1 MSLPTTKPSFQ
12 KSIRSFFH
20 PKTPNY
26 APPPLKDIT
35 PAEAP
40 PAGAASPQ
48 ASAPPI
54 PTTYP
59 PLPVSQSIS
68 PHAKATVRPVTPAD
82 IPALRR
88 INSLLLP
95 VAYPD
100 TFYASTLDPAR
111 SALFSR
117 VVAWREDDGSEKIV
131 GGIVCRIEPLT
142 STTSSTNTPS
152 AQLLRE
158 AHAAAGSPEEERSQ
172 ALYIQS
178 LCLLSPYRSFGLASA
193 ALDQVLGAAA
203 RDRSLNVQV
212 AYAHVWTQNEDGLRW
227 YAARGF
233 TRAKDPVENYY
244 FKLRPGSAWIVQRST
259 TLPAIR
265 GALAA
270 ASSQPQQQPPAAEDT
285 TSSEPSIIQPT
296 PVHVPQ
302 STTAAVANLP
312 PVGAAPAKGP
322 PPVPTK
328 TPPARTASGQSY
340 QNKRADMEWNDLP
353 ADMTPGLRPPVNGS
367 GASSGQSSRS
377 SSAVRKKK
385 DRAYPA
391 AAFGS

>member
-1 MSLPTTKPSFQ
+1 MSLPTSKPSLQ

-20 PKTPNY
+20 PKAPNY
-26 APPPLKDIT
+26 APPPSNQT
-35 PAEAP
+35 GVPAAP
-40 PAGAASPQ
+40 PPTSMTAAPGATTATG
-48 ASAPPI
+48 I
-54 PTTYP
+54 PTSSP
-59 PLPVSQSIS
+59 LAPLPSHSVS
-68 PHAKATVRPVTPAD
+68 PHPKATVRSVTPAD
-82 IPALRR
+82 ISSFRR

-117 VVAWREDDGSEKIV
+117 VITWRQDDGSEMVV

-142 STTSSTNTPS
+142 FSSPSTDAPS
-152 AQLLRE
+152 MQLFRE
-158 AHAAAGSPEEERSQ
+158 FHAATGTQEEGSSQ

-193 ALDQVLGAAA
+193 ALDQVLVAAA
-203 RDRSLNVQV
+203 RDPSLNVQV

-233 TRAKDPVENYY
+233 TKATNPVENYY
-244 FKLRPGSAWIVQRST
+244 FKLQPSSAWIVQRAA

-270 ASSQPQQQPPAAEDT
+270 VSAPQPAAT
-285 TSSEPSIIQPT
+285 PSSESPSIFQPT

-302 STTAAVANLP
+302 STTAAVANPPPPDATVPPRGP
-312 PVGAAPAKGP
+312 PVS
-322 PPVPTK
+322 TS

-340 QNKRADMEWNDLP
+340 QNRRADMEWNDLP
-353 ADMTPGLRPPVNGS
+353 ADMTGLRPPPNGS

-385 DRAYPA
+385 ERAYPA